1 MAMLGDGGLPQV
13 RFSRPLLQLP
23 IRFDADV
30 LAAEV
35 SALPPSAWVP
45 HPQGFP
51 GNDAVQLV
59 SVDGAL
65 NDDMAG
71 PMAATEHLRRLPYTM
86 RLMEELG
93 GVWGRSRLMGLGPGA
108 VVPAHVDIHYY
119 WRTHIRIHV
128 PVVTNPGV
136 QFKCGGDVVHM
147 APGESWV
154 FDSFEMHEVRNEG
167 TQKRVHLVLDTVG
180 SSRIWELIEAANQ
193 GIPAGSTWAPA
204 PGAGSPAL
212 RFEQLNQ
219 PAVMS
224 PWEIRCHVDYLLGH
238 INRDVPGEVLETI
251 DRFVFEWHAAWAE
264 HGETEGGA
272 ASFRPLIRGTREAL
286 ARLGA
291 GDVLLTNE
299 APLAQAL
306 DALVFSRALKPP
318 AAQGPAPQRMPPNPK
333 AA

>member
-1 MAMLGDGGLPQV
+1 M

-23 IRFDADV
+23 IRFDAGV

-35 SALPPSAWVP
+35 SALAPSAWVP

-59 SVDGAL
+59 SVNGAL
-65 NDDMAG
+65 TDDWAG

-136 QFKCGGDVVHM
+136 RFQCGGDSVHM

-167 TQKRVHLVLDTVG
+167 SEKRVHLVLDTVG
-180 SSRIWELIEAANQ
+180 SSRIWELIEDANN
-193 GIPAGSTWAPA
+193 GAEAPA
-204 PGAGSPAL
+204 AAWMPAPAAGVPAL
-212 RFEQLNQ
+212 RFEQVNQ

-238 INRDVPGEVLETI
+238 VSGEVPGAVVETI
-251 DRFVFEWHAAWAE
+251 ERFIFEWHAAWAE
-264 HGETEGGA
+264 YGESGGGVEA
-272 ASFRPLIRGTREAL
+272 YRPLIRSTREAL

-291 GDVLLTNE
+291 GEVLLTNA
-299 APLAQAL
+299 APLAMAL

-318 AAQGPAPQRMPPNPK
+318 AAANSK

>member
-1 MAMLGDGGLPQV
+1 M
-13 RFSRPLLQLP
+13 RFNRSLLQLP
-23 IRFDADV
+23 IRFDAEQ

-35 SALPPSAWVP
+35 SALPASAWVP

-59 SVDGAL
+59 SVNGAL
-65 NDDMAG
+65 TDDWAG

-93 GVWGRSRLMGLGPGA
+93 GVWGRSRLMGLGAGA

-119 WRTHIRIHV
+119 WRTHIRIHI

-136 QFKCGGDVVHM
+136 RFQCGSDSVHM
-147 APGESWV
+147 DPGESWV
-154 FDSFEMHEVRNEG
+154 FDSFELHEVRNEG
-167 TQKRVHLVLDTVG
+167 AGKRVHLVLDTVG
-180 SSRIWELIEAANQ
+180 SSRIWELIEAANK
-193 GIPAGSTWAPA
+193 GAEAPA
-204 PGAGSPAL
+204 APWSPAPATTPVL
-212 RFEQLNQ
+212 RFELVNQ

-238 INRDVPGEVLETI
+238 VVGEVPGKLLEGI
-251 DRFVFEWHAAWAE
+251 ERFIFEWHAVWAE
-264 HGETEGGA
+264 QGEAQGA
-272 ASFRPLIRGTREAL
+272 ASAYRPLIRGTRDAL

-291 GDVLLTNE
+291 DQVLLGNE
-299 APLAQAL
+299 ASLARAL
-306 DALVFSRALKPP
+306 DALVFSRALKP
-318 AAQGPAPQRMPPNPK
+318 AAAASPK